1 MAQVNQSPTKVIT
14 GMVRFSYV
22 HVFEPTAID
31 ENSEAK
37 YSVSILI
44 DKDDKQTL
52 SAIQVAIEEAK
63 KLGKTKLVDSKGNI
77 ARNLKTPLRDGDVE
91 RPEDEAY
98 AGCMFL
104 TASSFKKP
112 GVVGKPATIELGED
126 EFYSGCYGRASLTFY
141 AFNKAGSKGIAC
153 GLNNVQKLEDGER
166 LDGGVSAAAD
176 FGDDDDNDLM

>member
-1 MAQVNQSPTKVIT
+1 MAQINQSPTKVIT

-112 GVVGKPATIELGED
+112 GVVGKPATVALGEG

-153 GLNNVQKLEDGER
+153 GLNNVQKLEDGDR
-166 LDGGVSAAAD
+166 LDGGVSAAVD
-176 FGDDDDNDLM
+176 FGDDDDLM

>member
-1 MAQVNQSPTKVIT
+1 
-14 GMVRFSYV
+14 MVRFSYV

-37 YSVSILI
+37 YSVSIII

-98 AGCMFL
+98 AGAMFL

-112 GVVGKPATIELGED
+112 GVVGKPATIELDED